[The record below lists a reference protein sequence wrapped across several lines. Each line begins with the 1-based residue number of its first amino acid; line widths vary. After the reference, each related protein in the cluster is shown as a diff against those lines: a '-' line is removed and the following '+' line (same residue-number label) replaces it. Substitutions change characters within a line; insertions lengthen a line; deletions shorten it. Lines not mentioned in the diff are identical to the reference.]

1 LIFSKKF
8 AFKMS
13 AQSQLETL
21 LQRAQAD
28 RDRATAALRQA
39 ERLVEQAQSLT
50 QQLSD
55 YRTEFDERWMTR
67 FRSAG
72 TTELL
77 HCQRG
82 FGQRLNQAI
91 AAQQSNTQQLG
102 NRVELARALL
112 IAREQRVA
120 AVQKLMARRY
130 ADAQKIAARR
140 DQRHTDEAA
149 QRHGQLGAGRP
160 LNQRE
165 TAC

>member
-1 LIFSKKF
+1 MT
-8 AFKMS
+8 FKMS
-13 AQSQLETL
+13 AQNMLETL

-28 RDRATAALRQA
+28 RDRASAALRQA
-39 ERLVEQAQSLT
+39 ERLVAQAQSLAG
-50 QQLSD
+50 QLSD
-55 YRTEFDERWMTR
+55 YRTEFDARWMTR

-72 TTELL
+72 TPELL

-82 FGQRLNQAI
+82 FGQRLDQAI
-91 AAQQSNTQQLG
+91 AAQQNNTQQLG
-102 NRVELARALL
+102 NRVEQARTLL

-120 AVQKLMARRY
+120 AVQKLMARRH

-149 QRHGQLGAGRP
+149 QRHGHLAAGRP

-165 TAC
+165 TTC

>member
-1 LIFSKKF
+1 
-8 AFKMS
+8 
-13 AQSQLETL
+13 
-21 LQRAQAD
+21 
-28 RDRATAALRQA
+28 
-39 ERLVEQAQSLT
+39 LT

-149 QRHGQLGAGRP
+149 QRHGHLGAGRP